1 MQKYI
6 IMAHGANQGYVKA
19 IANGR
24 VIFTK
29 SQAEAKKFNTED
41 SVQSAIDRC
50 QRLVAEPT
58 TIFIYDTVQVL
69 NVSRKPKIYYE
80 ERALQ
85 WAEQYGIIEY
95 KVQGNKMIY
104 VQTYNGGMYEK
115 PYTMK
120 STINLDTMTTESRVR
135 LQRLNRKGYYN
146 V

>member
-6 IMAHGANQGYVKA
+6 IMAYGANHGYVKA
-19 IANGR
+19 IVKGR
-24 VIFTK
+24 VVFTN

-41 SVQSAIDRC
+41 AVQSAIDRC
-50 QRLVAEPT
+50 QRLITEPT
-58 TIFIYDTVQVL
+58 AIFIYDTVQVL

-80 ERALQ
+80 ERALR

-104 VQTYNGGMYEK
+104 VQTYGGGCEK
-115 PYTMK
+115 PYTVK
-120 STINLDTMTTESRVR
+120 STINLDTMTTESRIK
-135 LQRLNRKGYYN
+135 LKRLNRKGYYN